1 MKLSKIAL
9 IGLLPL
15 CLMAC
20 GTRWAVSDQAV
31 MATAPVEF
39 LDETPEPELTGPR
52 TNQSLVDHIL
62 ALREALRSA
71 NDDKAMFRWWWKE
84 NTK

>member
-1 MKLSKIAL
+1 
-9 IGLLPL
+9 
-15 CLMAC
+15 
-20 GTRWAVSDQAV
+20 